1 MAQNAT
7 IFKAD
12 LQISDL
18 NRHHYQLHS
27 LTVARHPSETDERMM
42 VRLLAFMLYADEQLV
57 FSKGLS
63 AEGEPDVW
71 QKDLTGHIL
80 RWIYVGLPDEKWLR
94 KAAGRSDEVV
104 VLAYGGN
111 TAKMWW
117 KKNGAALA
125 QIKHLTVLDL
135 TKEDTDALAKLA
147 DRNMQLQVTLEGGT
161 LWLSSGD
168 NALEITPEV
177 LLPQG

>member
-12 LQISDL
+12 IQISDL
-18 NRHHYQLHS
+18 NRHHYELHS
-27 LTVARHPSETDERMM
+27 LTLARHPSETDERMM
-42 VRLLAFMLYADEQLV
+42 VRLMAFMLYADEQLL

-71 QKDLTGHIL
+71 HKDLTGHIL

-94 KAAGRSDEVV
+94 KAAGRSDAVV
-104 VLAYGGN
+104 VIAYGGN

-117 KKNGAALA
+117 KKNGDALA
-125 QIKHLTVLDL
+125 NIKQLTVLEL
-135 TKEDTDALAKLA
+135 TKQDSEALAGLA
-147 DRNMQLQVTLEGGT
+147 DRNMQLQVTIEGNT
-161 LWLSSGD
+161 LWLSTD
-168 NALEITPEV
+168 TAALEITPDV
-177 LLPQG
+177 LLSQT